1 MRFMEE
7 TRKRI
12 LDAAMN
18 VFAEFGFF
26 KAPARLIAEKAGVS
40 KGLIFWYFKRK
51 DDLISEIASR
61 ALPVDII
68 ENCLSKDVERK
79 ELLRCIGSSYI
90 SKYSDERMKKLL
102 IHSISASSSYPL
114 ISKMLDRSCGEMLR
128 RVALR
133 VFGKDDKKSII
144 RMRAFFGS
152 LLCYVLNRPQEIEE
166 KEYIDEIISLVYH
179 EK

>member
-1 MRFMEE
+1 MEE

-68 ENCLSKDVERK
+68 EYCLSKDV
-79 ELLRCIGSSYI
+79 
-90 SKYSDERMKKLL
+90 
-102 IHSISASSSYPL
+102 
-114 ISKMLDRSCGEMLR
+114 
-128 RVALR
+128 
-133 VFGKDDKKSII
+133 
-144 RMRAFFGS
+144 
-152 LLCYVLNRPQEIEE
+152 
-166 KEYIDEIISLVYH
+166 
-179 EK
+179 